1 MTFSILE
8 TKNEMNKKKNTNDV
22 ILADMHDDG
31 VRFNENLKAKK
42 KQKEIQEQKINELE
56 KKGE

>member
-1 MTFSILE
+1 
-8 TKNEMNKKKNTNDV
+8 MNKKKNTNDV